1 MISYVLTI
9 LYHSPYTTLYQM
21 LLHVVLHYISRC
33 ITLHCIIMHFIM
45 SDHIKSCSIPLCDK
59 IKWHDIVLHH
69 TVLYCILLCN
79 MISYFFVSSRPSYP
93 GSWDLSSEDPGWSGR
108 QGSVSPKG
116 QKCDPNGPWMILD
129 ASAWSHSGDFLNLH
143 LQNNHGVSQWVDLR
157 ENLQETIDVPMT
169 YGIFL

>member
-59 IKWHDIVLHH
+59 LNGMILSCII
-69 TVLYCILLCN
+69 LYCIVFCYAIWYH
-79 MISYFFVSSRPSYP
+79 ISLYQVVRVTQGP
-93 GSWDLSSEDPGWSGR
+93 GIYHLRIPVDLDAKDQFHLRAKSVTQTAPGWSWMPLHEAIVEI
-108 QGSVSPKG
+108 SWICTFKIIMA
-116 QKCDPNGPWMILD
+116 CLNGL
-129 ASAWSHSGDFLNLH
+129 
-143 LQNNHGVSQWVDLR
+143 
-157 ENLQETIDVPMT
+157 T
-169 YGIFL
+169 